1 MLFQCSE
8 GWCPPAIC
16 KEVAPRGIL
25 SNPPHSNGSQEFCKI
40 TFPFNN
46 VVWGDEVTSVDC
58 SGSFFYSPQ
67 FSVLYQVPSVVT
79 AGLKVGWS
87 HLFPAHVE
95 VLSKSS
101 ISRPGTNCGMQWVK
115 KQLDWDHSKISTCR
129 AIGSSLAAFYLSA
142 QTWKKG
148 LGEESRIEKLKE
160 SRWWPIK

>member
-1 MLFQCSE
+1 MLSQCSE

-16 KEVAPRGIL
+16 KEVAPRIIL

-46 VVWGDEVTSVDC
+46 VVWGDEVTIVDC
-58 SGSFFYSPQ
+58 SASFFYSQ
-67 FSVLYQVPSVVT
+67 FSVPYQVPSVVT
-79 AGLKVGWS
+79 SGLKVGWS

-101 ISRPGTNCGMQWVK
+101 ISRPGTNWGMQRVK

-129 AIGSSLAAFYLSA
+129 PSVPPWPHFTFPHQL
-142 QTWKKG
+142 
-148 LGEESRIEKLKE
+148 EERVGGGTENWKLKE

>member
-1 MLFQCSE
+1 MLSQCSE

-16 KEVAPRGIL
+16 KEVAPRVIL
-25 SNPPHSNGSQEFCKI
+25 SNPPHSNGTQEFCKI

-46 VVWGDEVTSVDC
+46 VVWGDEVTIVDC
-58 SGSFFYSPQ
+58 SASFFYSQ
-67 FSVLYQVPSVVT
+67 FSVPYQVPSVVT
-79 AGLKVGWS
+79 SGLKVGWS

-101 ISRPGTNCGMQWVK
+101 ISRPGTNWGMQRVK

-142 QTWKKG
+142 QTRRKG
-148 LGEESRIEKLKE
+148 WGSNRELKIERVKVMTN
-160 SRWWPIK
+160 